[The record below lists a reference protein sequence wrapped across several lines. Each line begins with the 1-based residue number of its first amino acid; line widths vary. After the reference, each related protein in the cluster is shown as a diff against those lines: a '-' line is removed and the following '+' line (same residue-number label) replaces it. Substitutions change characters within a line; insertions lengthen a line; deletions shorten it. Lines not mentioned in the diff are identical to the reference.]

1 MRKITSLLM
10 LLCMFV
16 GTAWGQVTNLEDLS
30 NDKAYVVQCKNGQW
44 WTFNDKVPSMMS
56 NTQTA
61 GQEAKNDNVN
71 QHFAF
76 LKSGDKVYLYSIAA
90 KKFVNKHGG
99 GTLFVEY
106 PEHTIEFL
114 VASDDRKTEGYP
126 HVVSLNKSHLGVSP
140 GFGDQQGVITHYN
153 DLNDK
158 GNAIKIVEAG
168 AFASTEAMAK
178 ITLGLGAER
187 NAFLNEIAIYTAKY
201 DELEN
206 TVDQKAKDFKSSI
219 EAASTLSFSPSATAD
234 DFKNAVKAM
243 KTAYAAL
250 FVKLSELESGVAYR
264 FKNFKSERYLTVVT
278 ENVEGVQIK
287 DYSENIN
294 QIFYITKSSNNASY
308 YNIQCCSGK
317 YVTALS
323 NWDVKV
329 QDNACDFNIVVSD
342 EGLYKIRRTDKDHT
356 EHNVGPNSGAI
367 ANGSPLYSNHNES
380 NISCEWLIETV
391 DLEKLKVGLT
401 VKQAAIAFEPVNA
414 IGTCTATEEQKAK
427 LDAGVASLNNLTALI
442 EYDSMLDA
450 ILATSKPMTAGLYF
464 IKNTGEGSGNN
475 ANWYVTYGAN
485 GTDFMAMTLAEGEKL
500 GAKHVWS
507 IEASDDAYK
516 FQSCNLGKYPS
527 LIAAGATSQITSDV
541 AGATKFKFT
550 HNGAAK
556 FTIRDSDGRRMR
568 TEGTGAINH
577 WGTDYENN
585 ETWYIIPATTID
597 ITIGEAGYAT
607 TYLPFDVTLP
617 NTVKAYAV
625 NDIEGEYAKM
635 EKKTDIPA
643 KNGAILEGKGTHT
656 LTIAEANSDWSGNL
670 LEGTFVNTYVGKGA
684 YVLAKKDGVIGFYK
698 AAMNFAKNGEE
709 PWAKVEENG
718 THFLNNANKAY
729 LPASAVTG
737 NARFISF
744 DFGTETAIDELK
756 GENVN
761 VKTVIYDLAGRR
773 VQGAQKGIFIV
784 NGKKVVK

>member
-1 MRKITSLLM
+1 M
-10 LLCMFV
+10 LLCVFV
-16 GTAWGQVTNLEDLS
+16 GTAWGEVTNLEDLS

-44 WTFNDKVPSMMS
+44 WTFNANVPTIMS

-61 GQEAKNDNVN
+61 GQTPANDNPN

-76 LKSGDKVYLYSIAA
+76 LKSGDKMYLYSVAA
-90 KKFVNKHGG
+90 KKFVKKHGN

-114 VASDDRKTEGYP
+114 DASNDRKTDGYP
-126 HVVSLNKSHLGVSP
+126 YVVSLNKSHLGVSP
-140 GFGDQQGVITHYN
+140 GYGDQQGVITHYN
-153 DLNDK
+153 DVNDK
-158 GNAIKIVEAG
+158 GNAIKIVEAE
-168 AFASTEAMAK
+168 AFTSTEAMAK

-187 NAFLNEIAIYTAKY
+187 NALLNEIAIYTAKY

-234 DFKNAVKAM
+234 DLKNAEKSM

-264 FKNFKSERYLTVVT
+264 FKNFRSERYLTVVT

-308 YNIQCCSGK
+308 YNVQCCSGK

-342 EGLYKIRRTDKDHT
+342 VEGLYKIRRTDKDHT

-414 IGTCTATEEQKAK
+414 IGTCTATAEQNAK
-427 LDAGVASLNNLTALI
+427 LDAGVTSLNNIAALI

-450 ILATSKPMTAGLYF
+450 VLATSKPMTAGLYF

-475 ANWYVTYGAN
+475 TNWYVTYGAN
-485 GTDFMAMTLAEGEKL
+485 GTDFMAMTLADGEKL
-500 GAKHVWS
+500 SAKHVWS

-541 AGATKFKFT
+541 AGATKFAFT

-556 FTIRDSDGRRMR
+556 FTIRDTDGRRMR
-568 TEGTGAINH
+568 TEGSGAINH
-577 WGTDYENN
+577 WGTDNENN
-585 ETWYIIPATTID
+585 ETWYIIPATELE
-597 ITIGEAGYAT
+597 ITVGDEGYAT
-607 TYLPFDVTLP
+607 TYLPFDVVVP
-617 NTVKAYAV
+617 NTVEAYAV
-625 NDIEGEYAKM
+625 TATSNEYATLTKM
-635 EKKTDIPA
+635 EDIPA
-643 KNGAILEGKGTHT
+643 NNGAILKGEGTHT
-656 LTIAEANSDWSGNL
+656 LTIAQANSDWTGNL
-670 LEGTFVNTYVGKGA
+670 LEGTNVSANITEAA
-684 YVLAKKDGVIGFYK
+684 YIFAKIGDNVGFY
-698 AAMNFAKNGEE
+698 
-709 PWAKVEENG
+709 PVEFGVNIDEDAE
-718 THFLNNANKAY
+718 TFEAFKNNANKAY
-729 LPASAVTG
+729 LPASAVPSG
-737 NARFISF
+737 VRFLSF
-744 DFGTETAIDELK
+744 DFGNETSIDELK
-756 GENVN
+756 SENGN
-761 VKTVIYDLAGRR
+761 VKTVVYDLSGRR
-773 VQGAQKGIFIV
+773 VQKAQKGVFIV
-784 NGKKVVK
+784 NGKVVIK